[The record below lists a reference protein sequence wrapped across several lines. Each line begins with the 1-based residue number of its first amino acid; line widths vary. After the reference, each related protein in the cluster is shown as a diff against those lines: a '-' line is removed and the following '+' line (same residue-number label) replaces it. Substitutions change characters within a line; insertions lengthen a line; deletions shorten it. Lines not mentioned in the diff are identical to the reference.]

1 MLDPAAL
8 GEDPLRDRL
17 LEAATR
23 VFARQ
28 GYGGTKVLDIVR
40 EAHLSTGAIYG
51 RFASKEALLREAVVS
66 RSARA
71 GTAFEGADRVAEII
85 ARVAS
90 LDRSAL
96 SDEDAV
102 RLEAYIAARRE
113 PEVAE
118 ALAQAQGRVRRRV
131 QPLVDAATLDGTVA
145 ADVDPEAVLYLVQ
158 TLNLGLLLQR
168 GAGLEGP
175 DPERWDELISR
186 VVASFG
192 VPSVDVPEDHR
203 KGEEP

>member
-8 GEDPLRDRL
+8 EEDPLRDRL

-71 GTAFEGADRVAEII
+71 GASFEGADRVAEII

-113 PEVAE
+113 PEVAA

-158 TLNLGLLLQR
+158 TLSLGLLLQR

-192 VPSVDVPEDHR
+192 DPGADVPKHHREGED
-203 KGEEP
+203 P